1 MHFNDITIKS
11 FHDSLKNG
19 EFKALE
25 VVRELFD
32 KIKKEDVK
40 IHSFLTLLEEEA
52 VEQAERV
59 DLDLASGKDISILS
73 GVPLAIKDN
82 MLIEGSRATAG
93 SRILENYVSS
103 YDATV
108 IGKLKKEGAVLLGKT
123 NMDEFAMGSSTENSA
138 FGVTRNPY
146 DLERVPGGSSGGSA
160 YRGG

>member
-1 MHFNDITIKS
+1 M
-11 FHDSLKNG
+11 KNG

-52 VEQAERV
+52 VEHAERV

-82 MLIEGSRATAG
+82 MLIEGSGDRW
-93 SRILENYVSS
+93 LQNP
-103 YDATV
+103 
-108 IGKLKKEGAVLLGKT
+108 GKLCLQL
-123 NMDEFAMGSSTENSA
+123 
-138 FGVTRNPY
+138 
-146 DLERVPGGSSGGSA
+146 
-160 YRGG
+160 